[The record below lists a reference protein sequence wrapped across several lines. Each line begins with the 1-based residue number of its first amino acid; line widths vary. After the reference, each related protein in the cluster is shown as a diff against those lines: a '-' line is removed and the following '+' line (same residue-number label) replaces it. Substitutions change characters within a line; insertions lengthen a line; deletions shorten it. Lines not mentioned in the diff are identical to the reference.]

1 MNNTEDGRRLTPTCR
16 GRITSLLQWS
26 SQLCKVH

>member
-1 MNNTEDGRRLTPTCR
+1 MTNTYLLRMNY
-16 GRITSLLQWS
+16 ILLQWS